1 MERDIL
7 SDSLMNAKLKS
18 SIYLI
23 IEVFTMTFHSFNASL
38 LNESINKTRT
48 FKNKKITDPKLLN
61 SIVYCDA
68 KIIFYVNTV
77 LIYFHWCMIWT
88 IFDNL
93 RVQTNLNIEKIILK
107 VVQIKS

>member
-23 IEVFTMTFHSFNASL
+23 IEVFTVTFHSFNASL

-48 FKNKKITDPKLLN
+48 FKITDPKLLN

-68 KIIFYVNTV
+68 KIFFT
-77 LIYFHWCMIWT
+77 
-88 IFDNL
+88 
-93 RVQTNLNIEKIILK
+93 
-107 VVQIKS
+107 